1 MQFSHIQNSRTKNI
15 AHGHCLTTCL
25 TVKRDIYMIKHN
37 CISEAEKQSVFPL
50 ECDGVILGPS

>member
-50 ECDGVILGPS
+50 ECDGVI